1 VIDPTPKTK
10 IAILGG
16 GMGAISA
23 AFCLTDT
30 PELASKYDITIY
42 QLGWRIGGKGA
53 SGRNQAH
60 QRRNEEHGLHMWFG
74 LYENAF
80 WAMRKCYDELARP
93 PQAPL
98 ASWEDA
104 FKPINDFVFNERYN
118 DRSVDWSITF
128 PTNFSKPGDGSLLP
142 TFWDAADEFVQWV
155 YEFVKALLDYKPE
168 LVAAPKQSEHK
179 YKDRPKWW
187 DKLEKELGATYTSL
201 ENGRFILKVLA
212 LSRQLTQ
219 ARSTSPAQFTSPS
232 HHSYLCTMMN
242 DFKNWF
248 WDHVVSDHL
257 DDDDLRMFFII
268 LDTGTAILCG
278 IIEDDLLTKGFASV
292 DDEEFSDWLL
302 RHGARKSP
310 TVTDGPPVQA
320 AYDLVFGYEDG
331 KLDQP
336 NFAAGTAVNVL
347 MRLIFTYKG
356 SMAWQMQAGMGDTV
370 FVPFYQVL
378 KRRGVN
384 FKFFHAVTNIV
395 ADHET
400 REVMEVEVVPQVPLT
415 VDEYDP
421 LILVRGLPCFPSEP
435 LWYQLENG
443 SNLQAEGVNFEY
455 GANPLNATPIQLK
468 KGYDFDMVILGI
480 SIAGLPSI
488 CGDIIENN
496 ASWKKMIKNVKTVMT
511 QAFQLWVNEDLVSGL
526 GWKHNPE
533 ALGVTYKEPLSTV
546 WSENQLIEREN
557 WPDDLGLKTI
567 AYWCGVIQCE
577 PGDTQEIVTE
587 RAKQQA
593 LDYLRTQIQY
603 VWTKGTKGLKSPVLD
618 WDVLVDPQG
627 GKGEARFDS
636 QYWRGNFQPSERYV
650 LSVAKSTKH
659 RLKTDQSG
667 YHNLYLVGDWIKTGF
682 DAGCIEAATMSGM
695 QASRAICG
703 YPQTVVGENDP
714 WFEKK
719 GVN

>member
-1 VIDPTPKTK
+1 
-10 IAILGG
+10 
-16 GMGAISA
+16 
-23 AFCLTDT
+23 
-30 PELASKYDITIY
+30 
-42 QLGWRIGGKGA
+42 
-53 SGRNQAH
+53 
-60 QRRNEEHGLHMWFG
+60 
-74 LYENAF
+74 
-80 WAMRKCYDELARP
+80 
-93 PQAPL
+93 
-98 ASWEDA
+98 
-104 FKPINDFVFNERYN
+104 
-118 DRSVDWSITF
+118 
-128 PTNFSKPGDGSLLP
+128 
-142 TFWDAADEFVQWV
+142 
-155 YEFVKALLDYKPE
+155 
-168 LVAAPKQSEHK
+168 
-179 YKDRPKWW
+179 
-187 DKLEKELGATYTSL
+187 
-201 ENGRFILKVLA
+201 
-212 LSRQLTQ
+212 
-219 ARSTSPAQFTSPS
+219 
-232 HHSYLCTMMN
+232 
-242 DFKNWF
+242 
-248 WDHVVSDHL
+248 
-257 DDDDLRMFFII
+257 
-268 LDTGTAILCG
+268 
-278 IIEDDLLTKGFASV
+278 
-292 DDEEFSDWLL
+292 
-302 RHGARKSP
+302 
-310 TVTDGPPVQA
+310 
-320 AYDLVFGYEDG
+320 
-331 KLDQP
+331 
-336 NFAAGTAVNVL
+336 
-347 MRLIFTYKG
+347 
-356 SMAWQMQAGMGDTV
+356 MGDTV

-659 RLKTDQSG
+659 RLKTDRT
-667 YHNLYLVGDWIKTGF
+667 LRR
-682 DAGCIEAATMSGM
+682 DAS
-695 QASRAICG
+695 SRPERNRPRRGTAR
-703 YPQTVVGENDP
+703 D
-714 WFEKK
+714 
-719 GVN
+719 